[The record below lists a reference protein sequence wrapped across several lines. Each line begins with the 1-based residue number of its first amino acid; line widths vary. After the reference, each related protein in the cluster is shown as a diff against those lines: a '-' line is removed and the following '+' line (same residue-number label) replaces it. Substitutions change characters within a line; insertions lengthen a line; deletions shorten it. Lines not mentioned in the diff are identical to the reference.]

1 MTQLWD
7 SKMARAGLL
16 IISGLVGMAVL
27 APWLTPNEAG
37 ALFEPMQAPSA
48 AHPLGT
54 DDVGHD
60 LFTELLYGAR
70 FSLAIAF
77 LSAALSTLIGLGI
90 GVAAGYYDRA
100 GFAIMRVV
108 DVFLAVP
115 RFPLIVLMAAFLK
128 PGFGTLLVFF
138 VLFGWP
144 RSARL
149 VRAQALS
156 ERSREYVEAARAVGA
171 GDLHILRVHLAPGVL
186 AIALVQFVM
195 AFQQV
200 ILAESGLSFL
210 GLGDP
215 TVKSW
220 GLILSYAFRYPAIFI
235 TDVWVWWALPPGLCI
250 TLAILAL
257 TLVGYALEARADP
270 RLGHA
275 AHEQTAISRQAG
287 RLVRRRVAKPQ
298 AGLKVHDAN

>member
-1 MTQLWD
+1 MLFWQ
-7 SKMARAGLL
+7 SKPARTGLL
-16 IISGLVGMAVL
+16 IIGALAGMAIF
-27 APWLTPNEAG
+27 APWLAPHDAS
-37 ALFEPMQAPSA
+37 AFFEPMLSPST

-60 LFTELLYGAR
+60 LLAELLHGAR

-77 LSAALSTLIGLGI
+77 LSAGLSTVLGLGV
-90 GVAAGYYDRA
+90 GVAAGYYNRV

-115 RFPLIVLMAAFLK
+115 RFPLIVLMAAFLR

-144 RSARL
+144 RPARL
-149 VRAQALS
+149 VRAQVLS
-156 ERSREYVEAARAVGA
+156 ERNREYIEAARAVGA
-171 GDLHILRVHLAPGVL
+171 GDLHILRVHLVPGVL

-220 GLILSYAFRYPAIFI
+220 GLILSYAFRYPTIFI
-235 TDVWVWWALPPGLCI
+235 TDVWVRWALPPGLCI

-257 TLVGYALEARADP
+257 TSIGYALESRADP
-270 RLGHA
+270 RLRQS
-275 AHEQTAISRQAG
+275 AHERRPATQRAG
-287 RLVRRRVAKPQ
+287 RLTRQHAAKTSVS
-298 AGLKVHDAN
+298 LKVHDAN